1 MSVISTT
8 MCYPSPAA
16 PTQGIF
22 VQYRLREVHR
32 LMALK
37 VVAPVPWFPLPGG
50 VWHRSVGGSIE
61 EPPVWR
67 PPMFY
72 LPGLLKALDGRF
84 YGRAFQRG
92 LSRAMGGTRPSL
104 IDAHFVWP
112 DGVGAWRV
120 ARKLGVPLVCTI
132 RGKLV
137 SQIVNR
143 SKRRQI
149 REMLLG
155 ADGLIAVSR
164 SLADLADDVAGRSLG
179 VRVIPNGVDG
189 QVFHLFD
196 ADGRGRPPSPEA
208 RAACG
213 WSDDAKYVV
222 SVGHLQA
229 LKGFDRLV
237 EIWPEVRRRIGDVR
251 LVLVGGEVGEPGYA
265 RRLRRQI
272 EAAGLGPTD
281 DQSRDRL
288 GAVPASA
295 VDPGRE
301 RPGVLGVGRRTAPA
315 GGTTVVTMAG
325 REEPGRVATLLN
337 AADLFVLA
345 SRSEGWCNAIAESLA
360 CGCPVVATD
369 VGGNREIVTG
379 PTLGRLVPLGD
390 RDSLVEAVCGA
401 LTQRWDRAGIA
412 RAGGQR
418 GWQQVGRECVDVFES
433 LL

>member
-16 PTQGIF
+16 PIQGIF
-22 VQYRLREVHR
+22 VQYRLRAVHR

-37 VVAPVPWFPLPGG
+37 VVAPASWFPLPGRA
-50 VWHRSVGGSIE
+50 WYSPVGGSSE
-61 EPPVWR
+61 DPPVWR
-67 PPMFY
+67 PPLFH

-84 YGRAFQRG
+84 YGQAFQRG
-92 LSRAMGGTRPSL
+92 LSLATGGERPSL

-137 SQIVNR
+137 SQIADR
-143 SKRRQI
+143 FKRRQI

-189 QVFHLFD
+189 QVFHRFD
-196 ADGRGRPPSPEA
+196 GGGDCRPPSPEA

-222 SVGHLQA
+222 SVGHVQA

-251 LVLVGGEVGEPGYA
+251 LVLVGGEAGEPGYA
-265 RRLRRQI
+265 RRLRRQV
-272 EAAGLGPTD
+272 EAAGLGPAD
-281 DQSRDRL
+281 DQSRDHQ

-295 VDPGRE
+295 V
-301 RPGVLGVGRRTAPA
+301 
-315 GGTTVVTMAG
+315 VTMAG
-325 REEPGRVATLLN
+325 RVEPGRVATLLN
-337 AADLFVLA
+337 AADLFMLA

-360 CGCPVVATD
+360 CGCPVVATN

-390 RDSLVEAVCGA
+390 REALVEAVCGA
-401 LTQRWDRAGIA
+401 LIQQWDRAGIA
-412 RAGGQR
+412 QAGGQR